1 MYNEEWPFER
11 KQKSKTRKHGFP
23 YDAETVS
30 VRMIISVGCPAI
42 RCTLFPQEGTQK
54 EQLYVQQQKE
64 KGSMFIPS
72 LCVINE
78 VKCTVK
84 GRTTP

>member
-1 MYNEEWPFER
+1 
-11 KQKSKTRKHGFP
+11 
-23 YDAETVS
+23 
-30 VRMIISVGCPAI
+30 MIISVGCPAI